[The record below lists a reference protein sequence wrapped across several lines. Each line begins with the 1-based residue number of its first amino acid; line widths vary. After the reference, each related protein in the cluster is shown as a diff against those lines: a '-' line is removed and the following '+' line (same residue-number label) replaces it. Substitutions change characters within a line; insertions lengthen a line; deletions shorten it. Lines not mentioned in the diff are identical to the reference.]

1 MPRITYSG
9 IAVLLSALLL
19 LVGCGGATAPLSVES
34 TPTPVLAAD
43 GKQIIAEAKVV
54 PIQSAALFFQTTGT
68 VAEIMVHEGDRVDK
82 DAPLARLNAR
92 DQELRVEQA
101 KVDLTRARA
110 NYAQLVEGA
119 TPAEIA
125 IAEAGVAQAEAT
137 LHQNEGSVTQQ
148 DVAAARSQLDAAR
161 AALARLEAGPKS
173 TEVEQTRAARDQAQ
187 ANLQAQRDSLSA
199 AKATAEAQV
208 QQAADILTQ
217 AQARYAQAKNN
228 WDRIQ
233 DDNNVDPVN
242 PKSCNQQT
250 GQCQANK
257 LNDAQREAYYSQY
270 VQAEAALHQAETAV
284 QQAVVAAQQARQAE
298 ISGIQIAETQV
309 RGAQAALDQLSAGAD
324 NDQIAAARAQV
335 AQAQANFDKLVGDQ
349 RAGQLEGAR
358 AGVQNAQARLNQLTA
373 KSRKTD
379 LDMAQAQVA
388 AAEIALK
395 QAELVLARTTL
406 RAPFVGTVAALNLDI
421 GEIPGAEKPAVVLA
435 DMSAW
440 LVETSDLKEVDAVAV
455 HEGDSVT
462 ITFDALPGV
471 ELAGRVQRVK
481 PLGEL
486 YQGDMTYK
494 VVVIPKQYDERLRW
508 NMTATIAIAK

>member
-1 MPRITYSG
+1 MPRITYIG

-19 LVGCGGATAPLSVES
+19 LVGCGATAPLSVES
-34 TPTPVLAAD
+34 TPTPVLAVD
-43 GKQIIAEAKVV
+43 SKRIIAEAKVV
-54 PIQSAALFFQTTGT
+54 PIQSAELVFQTTGT
-68 VAEIMVHEGDRVDK
+68 VAEILVHEGERVGK
-82 DAPLARLNAR
+82 DVPLARLNAR

-101 KVDLTRARA
+101 KADLTRVRA

-137 LHQNEGSVTQQ
+137 LHQNEGSVSQQ

-161 AALARLEAGPKS
+161 AALAHLEAEPKS

-199 AKATAEAQV
+199 AKTTAEAQM
-208 QQAADILTQ
+208 QQAANALTQ

-228 WDRIQ
+228 WDRVQ
-233 DDNNVDPVN
+233 DENVDPVS

-250 GQCQANK
+250 AQCQANK
-257 LNDAQREAYYSQY
+257 LNNAQREAYYSQY
-270 VQAEAALHQAETAV
+270 VQAEAALHQAEATV
-284 QQAVVAAQQARQAE
+284 EQAVVAAQQARQAE

-309 RGAQAALDQLSAGAD
+309 RSAQAALDQLLAGAD
-324 NDQIAAARAQV
+324 NDRIAAARAQV
-335 AQAQANFDKLVGDQ
+335 AQAQANLDKLFGDQ

-388 AAEIALK
+388 AAEIALE
-395 QAELVLARTTL
+395 QAELALARTTL
-406 RAPFVGTVAALNLDI
+406 RAPFVGTVAALNIDV
-421 GEIPGAEKPAVVLA
+421 GEIPGAEQPAVVLA
-435 DMSAW
+435 DVSAW
-440 LVETSDLKEVDAVAV
+440 QVETSDLKEVDVVAI

-481 PLGEL
+481 PLGTL

-494 VVVIPKQYDERLRW
+494 VVVIPKQHDEHLRW
-508 NMTATIAIAK
+508 NMTATIAVSK

>member
-1 MPRITYSG
+1 MRSITSIG
-9 IAVLLSALLL
+9 VAVLLSVLLL
-19 LVGCGGATAPLSVES
+19 LSGCSGGTAPGSVEP
-34 TPTPVLAAD
+34 TPTPALD
-43 GKQIIAEAKVV
+43 SKSTQISAEAKVV
-54 PIQSAALFFQTTGT
+54 PIQSAELVFQTTGT
-68 VAEIMVHEGDRVDK
+68 VAEIMVQEGERVDK
-82 DAPLARLNAR
+82 DAPLARLDAR
-92 DQELRVEQA
+92 DLELRVEQA
-101 KVDLTRARA
+101 KVDLTRSRA
-110 NYAQLVEGA
+110 NYEQLKV
-119 TPAEIA
+119 
-125 IAEAGVAQAEAT
+125 
-137 LHQNEGSVTQQ
+137 
-148 DVAAARSQLDAAR
+148 
-161 AALARLEAGPKS
+161 
-173 TEVEQTRAARDQAQ
+173 
-187 ANLQAQRDSLSA
+187 
-199 AKATAEAQV
+199 TAE
-208 QQAADILTQ
+208 
-217 AQARYAQAKNN
+217 N
-228 WDRIQ
+228 
-233 DDNNVDPVN
+233 
-242 PKSCNQQT
+242 
-250 GQCQANK
+250 G
-257 LNDAQREAYYSQY
+257 
-270 VQAEAALHQAETAV
+270 
-284 QQAVVAAQQARQAE
+284 RQAE
-298 ISGIQIAETQV
+298 ISGIQNAEAQV
-309 RGAQAALDQLSAGAD
+309 REAQAALDQLLAGAD
-324 NDQIAAARAQV
+324 KVQIAAARAEV
-335 AQAQANFDKLVGDQ
+335 AQAQANLDKLIGDQ

-435 DMSAW
+435 DVSAW

-471 ELAGRVQRVK
+471 ELAGRVQRVN

>member
-1 MPRITYSG
+1 MSRIAS
-9 IAVLLSALLL
+9 IRIALLISGML
-19 LVGCGGATAPLSVES
+19 LLAGCGGGATPSSAVPI
-34 TPTPVLAAD
+34 PTPAFAVD
-43 GKQIIAEAKVV
+43 SKQIIAEARVV
-54 PIQSAALFFQTTGT
+54 PIRSAELVFQTTGT
-68 VAEIMVHEGDRVDK
+68 VAEILVQEGQRVDK
-82 DAPLARLNAR
+82 DAPLARLNAA

-101 KVDLTRARA
+101 KADLTRVRA

-148 DVAAARSQLDAAR
+148 DIAAARSQLDAAR
-161 AALARLEAGPKS
+161 ARLARLEVGPKS
-173 TEVEQTRAARDQAQ
+173 TEVAQTRAARDQAQ
-187 ANLQAQRDSLSA
+187 INLQAQGDSLSA
-199 AKATAEAQV
+199 AKTTAEAQV
-208 QQAADILTQ
+208 QQAADALTE

-228 WDRIQ
+228 WDRVQ
-233 DDNNVDPVN
+233 DENVDPIN

-270 VQAEAALHQAETAV
+270 VQVEAALHQAETAV
-284 QQAVVAAQQARQAE
+284 QQAVVAAQQAHQAE

-309 RGAQAALDQLSAGAD
+309 RDAQATLVQLLAGTD

-335 AQAQANFDKLVGDQ
+335 AQAQANLDKLFGDQ

-358 AGVQNAQARLNQLTA
+358 AGVQNAQAKLNQLTA

-379 LDMAQAQVA
+379 LDIAQAQVA

-395 QAELVLARTTL
+395 QAELALARTTL
-406 RAPFVGTVAALNLDI
+406 RAPFVGTVAALNLDV
-421 GEIPGAEKPAVVLA
+421 GAIPGAEKPAVVLA
-435 DMSAW
+435 DLSAW
-440 LVETSDLKEVDAVAV
+440 QVETSDLKEVDVVAI

-462 ITFDALPGV
+462 ITFDGLPGV
-471 ELAGRVQRVK
+471 ELAGTVQRIK

-494 VVVIPKQYDERLRW
+494 VVAIPKQYNERLRW
-508 NMTATIAIAK
+508 NMTATIAISK

>member
-9 IAVLLSALLL
+9 IAVLVSALLL
-19 LVGCGGATAPLSVES
+19 LVGCGATAPLSVES

-54 PIQSAALFFQTTGT
+54 PIQSAELVFQTTGT

-101 KVDLTRARA
+101 TVDLTRVRA

-119 TPAEIA
+119 TSAEIA

-173 TEVEQTRAARDQAQ
+173 AEVEQTRAARDQAQ

-199 AKATAEAQV
+199 AKTTAVAQV
-208 QQAADILTQ
+208 QQASDALTQ

-228 WDRIQ
+228 WDRAQ
-233 DDNNVDPVN
+233 DKNVDPVN

-284 QQAVVAAQQARQAE
+284 RQAVVAAQQARQAE
-298 ISGIQIAETQV
+298 ISGMQIAETQV
-309 RGAQAALDQLSAGAD
+309 RGAQAALDQLSAPAD

-335 AQAQANFDKLVGDQ
+335 AQAQANLDKLFGDQ

-395 QAELVLARTTL
+395 QAELALAHTTL
-406 RAPFVGTVAALNLDI
+406 RAPFAGTVAALNVDI
-421 GEIPGAEKPAVVLA
+421 GAISGTEKPAVVLA
-435 DMSAW
+435 DVSAW
-440 LVETSDLKEVDAVAV
+440 QVETSDLKEVDVVAI

-471 ELAGRVQRVK
+471 ELAGTVQRVK

-508 NMTATIAIAK
+508 NMTATIAVSR